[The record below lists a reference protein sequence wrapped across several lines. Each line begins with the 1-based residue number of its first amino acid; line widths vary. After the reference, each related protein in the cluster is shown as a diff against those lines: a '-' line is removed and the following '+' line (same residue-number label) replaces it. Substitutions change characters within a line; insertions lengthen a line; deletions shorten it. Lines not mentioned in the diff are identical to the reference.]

1 MSYLDYDIFENFFYL
16 SLEIIRKVYINRKK
30 DVVEVVGCRDV
41 V

>member
-16 SLEIIRKVYINRKK
+16 SLEIICKVYINRKK
-30 DVVEVVGCRDV
+30 DVVEVVGCCDV